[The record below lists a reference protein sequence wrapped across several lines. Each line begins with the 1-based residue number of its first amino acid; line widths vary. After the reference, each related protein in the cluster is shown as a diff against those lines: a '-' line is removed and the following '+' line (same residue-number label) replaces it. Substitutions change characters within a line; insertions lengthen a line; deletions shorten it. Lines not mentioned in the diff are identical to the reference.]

1 LNIERTPQIFHKK
14 ISKINQGGN
23 HMSCIFCEKLKII
36 KETKLSYAIHDKYPV
51 SPGHTLIIPKRHVSN
66 YFDLTDE
73 EKIDL
78 HKLMEE
84 MKIYLDQTL
93 SPDGYNI
100 GINAGKAAGQ
110 TIMHVHIHL
119 IPRYQGDIPNPTGG
133 IRGAIPHKRIY

>member
-1 LNIERTPQIFHKK
+1 MNS
-14 ISKINQGGN
+14 SKINQVGN

-36 KETKLSYAIHDKYPV
+36 KQTKLPYAIHDKYPV

-84 MKIYLDQTL
+84 MKDHLDKTHK
-93 SPDGYNI
+93 PDAYNI

-110 TIMHVHIHL
+110 TIMHVHLHL
-119 IPRYQGDIPNPTGG
+119 IPRYQGDLPNPTDG